1 MTTDTDTTDDIK
13 KKRVLQNA
21 EDIADLIRTMA
32 DRIYETTN
40 ELGVASNDLMM
51 IVDDCLDP
59 LLPAEK
65 DSLRERVIDA
75 VFRSE
80 AKHAPMA
87 RHIAKLF
94 ANAPKMADA
103 SGRTSTDQAPA
114 AMCEVVLKCGQAMAG
129 GVLST
134 TPEGLYRYGAVVPT
148 EVPSQTS
155 PSGKRTVALLTE
167 LVFELDQIAG
177 VATKTEISA
186 AAPRIVTQ

>member
-1 MTTDTDTTDDIK
+1 VSTDTDITGDVK

-21 EDIADLIRTMA
+21 EDIADLVRTLA
-32 DRIYETTN
+32 DRIYETTQD
-40 ELGVASNDLMM
+40 LGVASNDLMM
-51 IVDDCLDP
+51 LVDDHLPVAPDP
-59 LLPAEK
+59 M
-65 DSLRERVIDA
+65 RERV
-75 VFRSE
+75 VSLLYELLRSE
-80 AKHAPMA
+80 AKPAPMA
-87 RHIAKLF
+87 RHIGKLF

-155 PSGKRTVALLTE
+155 PTGKRTVALLTE

-177 VATKTEISA
+177 VATKTEIA
-186 AAPRIVTQ
+186 GAAPRIVTQ

>member
-1 MTTDTDTTDDIK
+1 MSTDTDITGDVK
-13 KKRVLQNA
+13 KKRILQNA
-21 EDIADLIRTMA
+21 EDIADLIGTLA
-32 DRIYETTN
+32 DRIYETTQD
-40 ELGVASNDLMM
+40 LGVASNDLMM
-51 IVDDCLDP
+51 LVDDSLPVAPDP
-59 LLPAEK
+59 M
-65 DSLRERVIDA
+65 RERVFKLLDSLL
-75 VFRSE
+75 RSE
-80 AKHAPMA
+80 AKPAPMA

-155 PSGKRTVALLTE
+155 PTGKRTVALMTE

-177 VATKTEISA
+177 VATKTEISG